1 MAEKRKI
8 VFVTGN
14 ANKLKEVRAILAQGA
29 ELPVEIESRSVDVDE
44 MQGTTAEVAIA
55 KCARAAE
62 LTRLPTLTEDT
73 ALAFHALGGL
83 PGPYIK
89 HFLAAVGGEGLNKM
103 LDGFREVE
111 IDDEGNI
118 IRDENDQPKEKGKEA
133 EAICTFAF
141 CTGPG
146 QPVQLFE
153 GRTLGRIVQPRG
165 PGVFG
170 WDNTFQPNEGGGRTY
185 AEMPAAEKN
194 LISHRYRALEKL
206 REYLVTL

>member
-1 MAEKRKI
+1 M
-8 VFVTGN
+8 
-14 ANKLKEVRAILAQGA
+14 
-29 ELPVEIESRSVDVDE
+29 
-44 MQGTTAEVAIA
+44 
-55 KCARAAE
+55 
-62 LTRLPTLTEDT
+62 TEDT

-146 QPVQLFE
+146 SLHI
-153 GRTLGRIVQPRG
+153 L
-165 PGVFG
+165 
-170 WDNTFQPNEGGGRTY
+170 
-185 AEMPAAEKN
+185 
-194 LISHRYRALEKL
+194 
-206 REYLVTL
+206 